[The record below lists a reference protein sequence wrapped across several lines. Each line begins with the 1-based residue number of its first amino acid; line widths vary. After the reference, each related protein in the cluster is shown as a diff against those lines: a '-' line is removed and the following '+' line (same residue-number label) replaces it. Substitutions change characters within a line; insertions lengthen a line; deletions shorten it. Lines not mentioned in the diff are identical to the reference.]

1 MDSAFID
8 RFKQSEDFKH
18 EELDNGKFTIQ
29 IMYFDSLCDAKTIK
43 QEIVHPFLLSPTPE
57 SFMEVLDA
65 ALSCTALQ
73 KDDDPANTLLNRC
86 ALVKLEDRYYQ
97 LKAPKP
103 AKDQPT
109 EAVAETTLQGPQSA
123 FSEDVDANLSVI
135 RERYPSPDIVVE
147 EYKLGTVT
155 KTTSYVIYDSS
166 KVDENVLS
174 QFKERLKTI
183 DAEVVQ
189 SVGQLEALLTGRKI
203 SWLPTILITERPD
216 RTVLNLAQ
224 GKIALILSGSPYIL
238 ILPTVFF
245 DFISAMDDFYQ
256 TFIVTR
262 VVILLRYV
270 GLIITVTLPALYVA
284 IVSYN
289 PEIFKVQFALSIAGS
304 RSSVPFPSF
313 IEVIFMLFIIEAL
326 VEASLRLPNYIGAT
340 ATTVGGLILG
350 QAAQMAGLVSSV
362 MIIIASVVAISN
374 FLIPINAMS
383 FALRFA
389 KYPLVLLASF
399 FGIVGIVGGVFA
411 FLIYIADQH
420 SYGTPYLKMYNA
432 EQNVMGYKRRKG
444 AASD

>member
-1 MDSAFID
+1 MDTAIIE
-8 RFKQSEDFKH
+8 RLKQSEDFVY
-18 EELDNGKFTIQ
+18 EELDNGHFPIKV
-29 IMYFDSLCDAKTIK
+29 MYFESLCDMKTIK
-43 QEIVHPFLLSPTPE
+43 QEIAHPYLLSTTPE
-57 SFMEVLDA
+57 SFMQVLNS
-65 ALSCTALQ
+65 ALSCTQLKQ
-73 KDDDPANTLLNRC
+73 DDDLAKSLLEQFAIIQLQDN
-86 ALVKLEDRYYQ
+86 YYQ
-97 LKAPKP
+97 LKAPKQP
-103 AKDQPT
+103 KDQPT
-109 EAVAETTLQGPQSA
+109 EAVVETTLQGPQSA
-123 FSEDVDANLSVI
+123 FSENADANLTVI
-135 RERYPSPDIVVE
+135 RQRYPSPDIVIE
-147 EYKLGTVT
+147 EFKLGTIS
-155 KTTSYVIYDSS
+155 KTTSYVIYDAA
-166 KVDENVLS
+166 KVDKGALE
-174 QFKERLKTI
+174 QFKDRLNKV
-183 DAEVVQ
+183 DAEIVQ
-189 SVGQLEALLTGRKI
+189 SAGQLEALLTNRKI

-216 RTVLNLAQ
+216 RTVLSLAQ
-224 GKIALILSGSPYIL
+224 GKIALILDGSPYIL
-238 ILPTVFF
+238 VLPTVFF
-245 DFISAMDDFYQ
+245 DFISAMDDVYQ

-262 VVILLRYV
+262 VVIVLRYV
-270 GLIITVTLPALYVA
+270 GLLITVTLPSLYVA

-399 FGIVGIVGGVFA
+399 FGIVGVVGGVFA
-411 FLIYIADQH
+411 FLITLRTK
-420 SYGTPYLKMYNA
+420 SYGRPYLKFYRN
-432 EQNVMGYKRRKG
+432 EQNVMGYKSRKG